1 MLLGQNTHAFL
12 FDGVSD
18 SIIIPYSGFHREGV
32 PDKDGSSSSGTIN
45 TNSPSSRKSALSPP
59 ANLGI
64 DAFVIP
70 DCGGIIAS
78 QEGRFKLEM
87 GSVDTPGP
95 AIFTVFGKTNS
106 GPVAYTITTAQLN
119 SDETRYVGHTYP
131 EHTDT
136 VFNSYNRFISSS
148 DDATSLNINS
158 RPLYHIHASAQMGSL
173 SLSINGRLVE
183 KLPISTE
190 FRFEDTTEPIYLGGK
205 GGEYRGSIESISF
218 SHDGD
223 HKAYPEP
230 MTLRNQHF
238 GLYRFEEPTD
248 VSSEIYE
255 VASFSAHSDGSTKTM
270 TLSGSDALTKAQ
282 ALIERV
288 TGKEYDSS
296 NPTITLTDSPY
307 SMGSYDVASHSGGSF
322 STDYIPHT
330 PLNILMNP
338 GALHLGTKKPNQK
351 PPERLRVTSINGSSG
366 VIGVESIHIDYDNG
380 TRRGALHDRTN
391 GDDAYFVLIFS
402 DILIDGG
409 TGAPVQAT
417 HRGSQFIDRVGQVLI
432 DESAHGNH
440 GMFYSSRMATQTL
453 DTDNPFAINWPSALS
468 DTFQIGHSGRH
479 GLNNVQG
486 HDFLR
491 QLPPGRDERFERST
505 DVLVSNIEVDYDAAF
520 QNVSSHIPVNSEV
533 SLFKTTTP
541 VNIHGV
547 HNTGMAFTLVE
558 NGMAGLDNTQRAPIA
573 IGGSGTKTNSSDTE
587 LDFRPFLLRAPIV
600 EAGDVSTGD
609 SIYNKH
615 LTPVSESR
623 IAILKV
629 PTLATHDLAPY
640 VHLHYNAVDL
650 TGESIKYQASTRASG
665 YSGTTLTV
673 NSTKGFA
680 ATGTLTDNSGTSTSY
695 TVASDTT
702 LTVSSGL
709 SFASGD
715 IVRSDLTGPL
725 LLIEKME
732 PDPTYVVS
740 GTTTVLD
747 VIHSDLADAAK
758 DTFIIAPGGVLTISL
773 EDKGLGPLLDD
784 HSTIGDDR
792 EGRDVEDILDDSLS
806 PLNYVPSESGDA
818 PQSPPQHIVEYF
830 TSNSSPSSVFHRGV
844 IASETNENVT
854 TLSVGD
860 LDTSIE
866 LSPLKSETGTGVFD
880 IPSTTQAA
888 GMFESFDIIDNMVSD
903 GRYKLLVQPT
913 QRYRT
918 AILSG
923 IRGKFTD
930 ADNHQ
935 LIIHYL
941 LSRGRV
947 LSVEEQISET
957 ALTARV
963 IARGLEGDLVS
974 RSDTDIVGKGSP
986 DSNIVKEIMPG
997 APVVAMTLG
1006 GPGQGATNTKP
1017 TWDPS
1022 PFARLGGNLRRDS
1035 SSLTTSTTSTTLV
1048 TQPLNNTSSD
1058 LASWGTY
1065 GFPKK
1070 GRIYLDSGASA
1081 YYESKT
1087 GTTFTFSNTGAL
1099 TDGKFLL
1106 ADGGI
1111 SATFAAWVSA
1121 ESVVAGTVIHVD
1133 GEFGDESICPD
1144 GTTVNDRLFQQGSS
1158 VTHDYQLGT
1167 QYASTRALVE
1177 IPIFPDQVFGDPS
1190 KSLFVGP
1197 DNSMKLHLD
1206 ATYTAH
1212 TWNPNPVGRRPDSVA
1227 PNDRVADSAFT
1238 LSRELGVEHIGT
1250 TITRP
1255 FEDTGANYELYVQD
1269 ASIFPDQDASATT
1282 INSINGSVRFHRAV
1296 LPSGEW
1302 MIYTGVDTTNNK
1314 LTLDDADTW
1323 GFSDNFLSEAI
1334 TGVQVQIVPGSPST
1348 QIERISDG
1356 EWNSTGAEFRSSYH
1370 YDRANVQTQGGNVD
1384 YGLGQYVSAVEFRA
1398 GPRTNPH
1405 LPRISSKR
1413 ARGKVLSFS
1422 GSTLILEDASEFPT
1436 GEACNIHSGYEF
1448 EISYIDKTN
1457 GKQTAT
1463 YTVLSGNEITVINK
1477 SGSFNPPDGA
1487 EIIVERF
1494 FDYGGAI
1501 YPLERDDV
1509 ALNRKWLNPYAPG
1522 GLRHGDTIW
1531 MNMHFTN
1538 PHAVEGLFCKSRGVL
1553 DESKVSKHFNGGM
1566 GDFATRPRDSIPIEN
1581 FLIGDTCIETA
1592 ANFIQHVNKTIE
1604 LNWAEIGRSGT
1615 APIIAFSDPYQF
1627 TEEHAR
1633 ILLYDV
1639 EGDKEF
1645 IAFQDMWMQVQTSA
1659 EVPHI
1664 GTRTP
1669 AATDGNVA
1677 DDSDRLDVPAGF
1689 PSEDKHLSS
1698 SAKSHFIESAYAH
1711 SAAGNMLLNK
1721 HHGQDIAIDGSIST
1735 ASSRRTAE
1743 ESVDSATA
1751 WEKHRQ
1757 GILTTDT
1764 EFRDGNTFFDTPDG
1778 TRVIPAFLCLKGIR
1792 ATAVDLSGHRDTRL
1806 QHLPQWKDME
1816 FTRRMTVDLGEIAL
1830 REGVTD
1836 IEAAAKEIIRQINQ
1850 GGAKQGRTHLR
1861 RPADSYPGETDRLD
1875 LTRVGV
1881 RTDSMDSNKDPTAV
1895 HNAADFA
1902 PMASTHDPAPWW
1914 SGDQSMVSDGRGTHM
1929 GYLRAHI
1936 GRVVEDSDGN
1946 EGFTIVVHSTVPGA
1960 SGRHF
1965 AVWMDNA
1972 RGQAPYRPQFLVG
1985 HGGRFRN
1992 FWCFPDER
2000 TTENM
2005 HPAPMPINRHGR
2017 PFAPIT
2023 TLKEFI
2029 ADEAN
2034 ESSLRNNAEY
2044 SSTQTT
2050 ASQSLSTG
2058 AYQNTLYEES
2068 YESAGGVNKVVDG
2081 LRVGTTAT
2089 ARINFGG
2096 LTSSGV
2102 PGFSPFAGKWGFGKG
2117 MKTEMQNVYSPQ
2129 QAIVETEYSSHVPT
2143 ADVDEETFGRNNLYG
2158 VRFVDHRGESHTI
2171 RFVYRRYGDKIA
2183 EDSTVLPSTLDEE
2196 IVVYF
2201 DDRDVA
2207 QGGFTIGRH
2216 MWGEG
2221 DVSGRLNANT
2231 PIGAA
2236 TTYTTIASKKWV
2248 GNTWATYPSPD
2259 VGVAVTV
2266 VHNTSDKTLTFV
2278 LQTPFDTGSTL
2289 SSHPDMLGYLG
2300 LPDSGL
2306 VQINKQDLGGGAPDG
2321 EQGSVFSYTHRT
2333 HNDRAGA
2340 HVLYG
2345 VEAVSSASDF
2355 TDAGT
2360 PTPGIFNPRI
2370 NWTCLLTDEIL
2381 AKVVE
2386 FAINMENP
2394 SASSVQATSF
2404 DCSLMYA
2411 ADGKTFG
2418 EWGVAKDAIRIIGPN
2433 RKTSTPPLSALFVA
2447 ETVPDYGIQAK
2458 TREDEFSADGS
2469 FASYT
2474 VAQYAENIQDDIRS
2488 VGYLPETVLVI
2499 RTKYRG
2505 TNANTAT
2512 PTLVDSENNTVD
2524 TTVWRDALRG
2534 TKYVS
2539 TPGDLIL
2546 PKIDNPSLRLL
2557 ERDAANIYNLYTSG
2571 GSVTF
2576 FMYHALIPVSGGESS
2591 GTPLFD
2597 AWSERRTMYLGS
2609 ENTATVFSQ
2618 YIASHTVTNEEE
2630 AVIHITNDS
2639 GSFDSTA
2646 NTLIAAS
2653 RDPVIQRFGDPTR
2666 SKLFDGVRVN
2676 GSLDEPII
2684 KFRGAQ
2690 DSPDHW
2696 VPLFFGGGFSGAA
2709 FDINDGSQADYTD
2722 TNDHPYHAGP
2732 LGSSGL
2738 QNIGELHTAY
2748 SVLDAAAMLAF
2759 FPGTPYLNQHKGA
2772 IHPPL
2777 HNQDNLLS
2785 YDLDAGQNSAGGR
2798 TGVTYTVDSMTVN
2811 CTIPSPLILR
2821 FPHAHARYNSTG
2833 DGDARTTY
2841 LIFGP
2846 GQSFPTNL
2854 KATEPS
2860 LDDIIVSGNGYSK
2873 VVTGAWLPNEIAN
2886 GDKKSL
2892 SGTASILPRTK
2903 QYQIGNVS
2911 GYNYVMNWEPAEGMP
2926 NYISQTTNG
2935 FGYSM
2940 TARTGVKFGNHF
2952 QDPDPSRRPPP
2963 YAHPFEHIPS
2973 GVKESFT
2980 GWHMDG
2986 GMPPGGHFLD
2996 NHIVI
3001 NPINQSTSAAL
3012 GVGSGAKKHPASFRV
3027 AGLLATSYLTAGDAI
3042 ADDHVDHDY
3051 IVVDGTRAQNGEE
3064 LAAVL
3069 ATAIN
3074 TFPGTSPLKAIGGTF
3089 LPSFQ
3094 SAHQQDRV
3102 GWVEVDFDS
3111 SPGYDETAGTVDATS
3126 TLPTTLPT
3134 RGFIRLN
3141 KGGNDDGSAVHTTT
3155 YARNTETGVY
3165 GYYVSYSGARFTLDD
3180 NYRNSHHKLEDPL
3193 YETNDANSRAVEAKV
3208 NANATKIYISTQS
3221 GTKTFDNGGRSGNE
3235 HMTRLHFSGLHN
3247 AIDRTAPVGA
3257 VGWHGEMYSYLNSMS
3272 VTNPDGSTA
3281 GHPAGLGAWHSM
3293 LGFSPYGS
3301 TTSCFNKSVPV
3312 SGDYGD
3318 VAITDQKSVGL
3329 SGRHWVVVKYET
3341 ELPLIAKK
3349 DKYSLATMG
3358 DFLSNAGPTKWND
3371 EVHNVE
3377 RYVCTANAG
3386 PNVEAQIM
3394 KSQLVPTNSA
3404 SYPAVGTETHWHPQ
3418 LTAHSQLGNATPC
3431 LNPTGDLFF
3440 DANENPANTYHETSS
3455 LVINRSAP
3463 TEYEGADEPFNFHID
3478 RTTAVNFS
3486 VEHIVWKRMD
3496 GGNITLPAP
3505 NARGLGMLPKPV
3517 RVKSSTAHTMG
3528 ETIYGNVRFSIET
3541 TNSCMYPI
3549 IQAQE
3554 LAHPQLAEEFPLELR
3569 NVLEIP
3575 NEEIQFERIEVV
3587 DDTGQVHE
3595 LPGGSPLG
3603 VVIRD
3608 FAPVEDRDISG
3619 PALRGSGNSP
3629 NMNIQLPD
3637 PADIPGNVIVR
3648 SGHDRIQAL
3657 QTETMGA
3664 GGMLHPDQ
3672 PTTPVADV
3680 FKSTNPGPRLWPNYE
3695 NNGWE
3700 HISLD
3705 ETNDE
3710 TKSVSRLAFPDQHSQ
3725 GWYDTTEDKPLKT
3738 SYEPHDRTLYFHL
3751 TKMQAGHTH
3760 RESVAY
3766 SNSTVETQTL
3776 GYTSI
3781 SGTVITADATIN
3793 TAIFQD
3799 TSEKTGNRWIARVY
3813 DTSTNEG
3820 ALFSYTGINGATFTG
3835 VVLSSTFTSF
3845 VTGKTGL
3852 KITPSYYVPA
3862 GSTRIYAAKRL
3873 RDHAEVSGNSPDM
3886 RTIDWTDIGASAAT
3900 YNAIKAPTMTPMPV
3914 PRMGHHFVS
3923 PTMLMMPGH
3932 FAHPAYQGAYDNNR
3946 ACEGVR
3952 VRPLEETTGTFT
3964 DVVPARDPLIWFSS
3978 QTTPFAPSDIHGS
3991 AHTLLVESAVKYDG
4005 YGIAASVGA
4014 AGTVNANGDHRII
4027 LEASGAHTLRQHFP
4041 DPMEV
4046 GAYQIIIQPNI
4057 TKKQLVGFHRNAV
4070 TATQAPVEGGSLTSE
4085 LTSMQVATVIAIAH
4099 DTGSSYG
4106 SNTLIL
4112 AEATMADVR
4121 GCEIIMNELMLDLD
4135 PDVGSQF
4142 ASLPP
4147 LALSNPFGINETSP
4161 PPFTRRSLPY
4171 RNNMFV
4177 RSTPGYTFSIPWW
4190 SHRHR
4195 TIPDGTIV
4203 VELTGNPTASQT
4215 LVLVSDA
4222 GTTKTYTGVAGSPT
4236 LSSNQFS
4243 IDDDPDDVAASLKL
4257 AIEHSSGHNGE
4268 ILVERLDSILTLRQS
4283 TGKMASASFTNN
4295 LSNCT
4300 VSSAAGFINLEHHK
4314 PDDYY
4319 LFCRST
4325 LGSIGAQ
4332 ITMAGYPSAY
4342 PDMYEEHM
4350 RLRSL
4355 NPHCVAITINSGGS
4369 EIQVDDAELF
4379 PSEPNYGE
4387 QLEYIDGDGN
4397 VQRATWSYRSGT
4409 KAHSSGSFTLG
4420 KSTLFSGVT
4429 IVTKDFW
4436 TNLAAGQV
4444 LRLTMPDGGESA
4456 STRLKDSQ
4464 RSAFTRIMPQL
4475 LQGTRDTSTMH
4486 MPDAFLSLWHP
4497 NLGRPYTVFSDD
4509 SSRAFYAS
4517 SGAADTPVDQ
4527 KPYNNIPEHFE
4538 TIHYHEFLYNISEG
4552 PFSFA
4557 MKWMDGKDAVA
4568 DKTGVAYAGDS
4579 LPDGTPQG
4587 TTTHNFA
4594 GFWPCGSR
4602 GGFAASRLDGY
4613 AEIVS
4618 GYGNGAF
4625 SCSSYNY
4632 DTSNGIE
4639 QKTWSQMNSASDY
4652 GRNNC
4657 FGYRFGLR
4665 QPYNRPR
4672 WASAVRGW
4680 DEIDSHASDA
4690 GVQNDY
4696 RHGPVVMQDTGTST
4710 YAGVDTTQSNATID
4724 TNMVGMLERQT
4735 SLSALLNHDALQRQV
4750 RYAEGRRMTRPF
4762 GCPIRT
4768 IRNGATA
4775 TATITVSNTDV
4786 ANIGDG
4792 DTISLI
4798 SAIDGSTTI
4807 CYIKGQSDTTTSAA
4821 TAGHVQAKTLA
4832 SGSYANP
4839 VLHATAQAVE
4849 IRTAINHSTKFSA
4862 TNSANVITVTQSVPG
4877 DAGNTTITI
4886 AELGATGLS
4895 KTNFTG
4901 GVTARV
4907 HYPGDSVGKG
4917 ITEVASAMRYY
4928 VVDWWGNTRGET
4940 VRRFPARG
4948 FGVRPAWDPE
4958 DAYADN
4964 GWADRPDNRSL
4975 FFENGFT
4982 YPSSMEG
4989 ENNSVNADTLTRV
5002 DWFNPA
5008 SALRC
5013 GDRGDGRGVRWPTV
5027 FNESL
5032 LMSLDH
5038 EFSPT
5043 GIVLSTST
5051 AEPSYG
5057 QGMLRPSNDVP
5068 SNEINRGI
5076 SRRLGVS
5083 DRAGLLEPE
5092 ATSGTNVETV
5102 SGQLAMGADT
5112 SLMEPISREAPRIGL
5127 DGASK
5132 DGYDYAHQ
5140 VLQTEAHS
5148 LHTDRGVGA
5157 RAHLEG
5163 ALTVGSHTLDD
5174 LDLTS
5179 LTWAAQPTNGVL
5191 RFSQAYVF
5199 PPYGATATLDVE
5211 SYGSPVSDSGWGA
5224 ASGTTSNPY
5233 QTSAHDSVNEITNKT
5248 DKEIRFLLR
5257 PFRALDYKHV
5267 EMFRPNSVM
5276 KSGAPQYGN
5285 NSFRAT
5291 SGGKYGLFTYSTP
5304 NARADSSGIYLKS
5317 SNPAESNAPYAP
5329 VYWPNTSNFA
5339 LASSKGPSIPGS
5351 SMSGFTSTLKGTV
5364 ARVTMTEN
5372 TMLQYRS
5379 DVHRNGDFS
5388 IKPRYSQS
5396 LHPKGEDGNAVYD
5409 SSEHT
5414 SD

>member
-1 MLLGQNTHAFL
+1 MLLGQSTHAFL
-12 FDGVSD
+12 FDGVTD
-18 SIIIPYSGFHREGV
+18 SIVIPYSGFRNVGT
-32 PDKDGSSSSGTIN
+32 PDADGPSSSGTVN
-45 TNSPSSRKSALSPP
+45 TNHP
-59 ANLGI
+59 ATQEMGHTPI
-64 DAFVIP
+64 ATFCIEAFVVP
-70 DCGGIIAS
+70 DSGGVIVS
-78 QEGRFKLEM
+78 QEGRFELRM
-87 GSVDTPGP
+87 GDIDTPGP
-95 AIFTVFGKTNS
+95 ATFTVLGKTKGGTTNYHLS
-106 GPVAYTITTAQLN
+106 TATGTDTGYTGN
-119 SDETRYVGHTYP
+119 TYP

-136 VFNSYNRFISSS
+136 IFDTYNRFTSAT
-148 DDATSLNINS
+148 DATSLHRHS
-158 RPLYHIHASAQMGSL
+158 RPMYHIRGALHDGTITL
-173 SLSINGRLVE
+173 HINGRLVASKATDE
-183 KLPISTE
+183 GFRMEETVSPI
-190 FRFEDTTEPIYLGGK
+190 FLGGK
-205 GGEYRGSIESISF
+205 GGQYRGTIESVSF
-218 SHDGD
+218 SYDD
-223 HKAYPEP
+223 NFFNTPQALV
-230 MTLRNQHF
+230 LREQHV

-248 VSSEIYE
+248 VSSTIYGVE
-255 VASFSAHSDGSTKTM
+255 SFAANNKGLTQTI
-270 TLSGSDALTKAQ
+270 TLSGTDRLAKAQ
-282 ALIERV
+282 ALIERI
-288 TGKEYDSS
+288 TGQAYDAS
-296 NPTITLTDSPY
+296 NPEITLTDSPY
-307 SMGSYDVASHSGGSF
+307 SMGSYDVANHSGGSL

-338 GALHLGTKKPNQK
+338 GAMNFKTKKPNQK
-351 PPERLRVTSINGSSG
+351 PPERLRVISINGSTG
-366 VIGVESIHIDYDNG
+366 VIGVESIHLDYDNG
-380 TRRGALHDRTN
+380 TRRGVLHDRTN
-391 GDDAYFVLIFS
+391 EDDGYFVLVFS

-409 TGAPVQAT
+409 TGRPIQPT
-417 HRGSQFIDRVGQVLI
+417 HKASQFIDRVGQVLI
-432 DESAHGNH
+432 DESNYGNH
-440 GMFYSSRMATQTL
+440 GMFYSSRMSITTV
-453 DTDNPFAINWPSALS
+453 DTDNPFAVVWPSTLN
-468 DTFQIGHSGRH
+468 DTFQVGHSARH
-479 GLNNVQG
+479 GLNHIVG
-486 HDFLR
+486 HDYLR
-491 QLPPGRDERFERST
+491 QLPSGVDERFERST
-505 DVLVSNIEVDYDAAF
+505 DILVSNIEVDYDSAYANISK
-520 QNVSSHIPVNSEV
+520 QVPVNTEV
-533 SLFKTTTP
+533 SLF
-541 VNIHGV
+541 
-547 HNTGMAFTLVE
+547 NTIPAREIKDSMNTSMAFSLVE
-558 NGMAGLDNTQRAPIA
+558 NGMAGLDDSQRAPIA
-573 IGGSGTKTNSSDTE
+573 IGGSGTKTNIPITTFDY
-587 LDFRPFLLRAPIV
+587 RPFLLRAPYID
-600 EAGDVSTGD
+600 AADVSTGD
-609 SIYNKH
+609 SVYNKH
-615 LTPVSESR
+615 ITPSLESR

-629 PTLATHDLAPY
+629 PTLSTHNLAPY

-665 YSGTTLTV
+665 YSGSTLTV
-673 NSTKGFA
+673 TSTKGFA
-680 ATGTLTDNSGTSTSY
+680 ATGSLTDNAGTSTTY
-695 TVASDTT
+695 TVTSTTT

-709 SFASGD
+709 SFAVGD
-715 IVRSDLTGPL
+715 LIQADLTGPL

-732 PDPTYVVS
+732 PDPTYVVT
-740 GTTTVLD
+740 GTTTILD
-747 VIHSDLADAAK
+747 IIHDDLADVSK
-758 DTFIIAPGGVLTISL
+758 DTSIIAPGGVLRIDTEEKALRGIIKEHSL
-773 EDKGLGPLLDD
+773 
-784 HSTIGDDR
+784 IGDDR
-792 EGRDVEDILDDSLS
+792 EGQDVEDILDESLT
-806 PLNYVPSESGDA
+806 PLNYVPSSSIDS
-818 PQSPPQHIVEYF
+818 PQSPPKVIAEHF

-844 IASETNENVT
+844 ISTQT
-854 TLSVGD
+854 D
-860 LDTSIE
+860 E
-866 LSPLKSETGTGVFD
+866 LNKQIAVDDSKFSQSFGAVLAQTGTGEFD
-880 IPSTTQAA
+880 IPSVSQAA
-888 GMFESFDIIDNMVSD
+888 GMFETFDIIDNVYVNGLYS
-903 GRYKLLVQPT
+903 LLVQPV

-918 AILSG
+918 GSLLG
-923 IRGKFTD
+923 VRTKDNGD
-930 ADNHQ
+930 AHR
-935 LIIHYL
+935 LEIHYL
-941 LSRGRV
+941 LGRGRV
-947 LSVEEQISET
+947 LSIDEQMSGNT
-957 ALTARV
+957 RSARI
-963 IARGLEGDLVS
+963 IARGLEADLVG
-974 RSDTDIVGKGSP
+974 RSDTDVVGRGAP

-1087 GTTFTFSNTGAL
+1087 GTTFTFSNTDAL
-1099 TDGKFLL
+1099 EDAKFPL
-1106 ADGGI
+1106 ADGGV
-1111 SATFAAWVSA
+1111 SATFAAWLTA

-1133 GEFGDESICPD
+1133 GEFGDESICSD
-1144 GTTVNDRLFQQGSS
+1144 GTTVNDRLFQQASS

-1177 IPIFPDQVFGDPS
+1177 IPIFPNQVFGNAER
-1190 KSLFVGP
+1190 SLFVGP

-1238 LSRELGVEHIGT
+1238 LSRTQGVEHIGT

-1255 FEDTGANYELYVQD
+1255 FEDTGSSTYELYVQD

-1314 LTLDDADTW
+1314 LTIPSTDSWAI
-1323 GFSDNFLSEAI
+1323 SDNFLNEAI
-1334 TGVQVQIVPGSPST
+1334 TGVQIQIVPGSPST

-1356 EWNSTGAEFRSSYH
+1356 EWDSTGAEFRSSHH

-1463 YTVLSGNEITVINK
+1463 YTVLSGNEITVSNK

-1501 YPLERDDV
+1501 YPLVRDDV
-1509 ALNRKWLNPYAPG
+1509 ALNRKWLSPYAPG

-1711 SAAGNMLLNK
+1711 SVSRNMLNNK

-1735 ASSRRTAE
+1735 GSSRRTAE

-1816 FTRRMTVDLGEIAL
+1816 FTRRMSIDLGEVAL

-1875 LTRVGV
+1875 LARVGV
-1881 RTDSMDSNKDPTAV
+1881 RTDSMDSNKDPTAM

-1914 SGDQSMVSDGRGTHM
+1914 SDDQSMVSDGRGTHM

-1965 AVWMDNA
+1965 AVWMDNE

-2023 TLKEFI
+2023 TLKEYI
-2029 ADEAN
+2029 ADESTEATLSNNN
-2034 ESSLRNNAEY
+2034 EYA
-2044 SSTQTT
+2044 STLSG

-2129 QAIVETEYSSHVPT
+2129 QATAETAYSAHVPT

-2171 RFVYRRYGDKIA
+2171 RFVYRRYGDNIA

-2231 PIGAA
+2231 PTTASYA
-2236 TTYTTIASKKWV
+2236 TKKKWV
-2248 GNTWATYPSPD
+2248 GNTWTTYPSPD

-2266 VHNTSDKTLTFV
+2266 VHSTSAKTLEFV
-2278 LQTPFDTGSTL
+2278 LKTPFDTGSTL
-2289 SSHPDMLGYLG
+2289 SSHSDMLGYLG

-2306 VQINKQDLGGGAPDG
+2306 VQIATQGGGH
-2321 EQGSVFSYTHRT
+2321 QGSVFSYTHRT
-2333 HNDRAGA
+2333 HNDRAGG

-2345 VEAVSSASDF
+2345 VAAVSSASDY
-2355 TDAGT
+2355 TDAVT

-2394 SASSVQATSF
+2394 STSSVQATSF

-2411 ADGKTFG
+2411 ADGKTLG
-2418 EWGVAKDAIRIIGPN
+2418 EWGVAKDAIRVIGPN
-2433 RKTSTPPLSALFVA
+2433 RKTGTPPLSRLFVA
-2447 ETVPDYGIQAK
+2447 ETVPDYGIQGK

-2557 ERDAANIYNLYTSG
+2557 ERDAANIYNIYTSG

-2576 FMYHALIPVSGGESS
+2576 FMYHALIPVSGSESS

-2618 YIASHTVTNEEE
+2618 YIASHTVVGEEE

-2666 SKLFDGVRVN
+2666 SKLFDGVRMN

-2821 FPHAHARYNSTG
+2821 FPHAHARYDSTG

-2841 LIFGP
+2841 FIFGP

-2873 VVTGAWLPNEIAN
+2873 VVAGAYLPNEIHN

-2903 QYQIGNVS
+2903 QYQIGNTS

-2926 NYISQTTNG
+2926 NYISQATNT

-2940 TARTGVKFGNHF
+2940 STRTGVRFGDHF
-2952 QDPDPSRRPPP
+2952 QSPHATRRPPP
-2963 YAHPFEHIPS
+2963 YAHPFEHVPS

-2996 NHIVI
+2996 NHIVH

-3012 GVGSGAKKHPASFRV
+3012 GAGSGAKKHPASFRV

-3064 LAAVL
+3064 LAAIL
-3069 ATAIN
+3069 AAAIN

-3102 GWVEVDFDS
+3102 GWVELDFDS
-3111 SPGYDETAGTVDATS
+3111 TPGYEDSGGTVDATA

-3134 RGFIRLN
+3134 RGWIRLN
-3141 KGGNDDGSAVHTTT
+3141 KGGNDNGSGAVITSVYT
-3155 YARNTETGVY
+3155 RGDTGLY
-3165 GYYVSYSGARFTLDD
+3165 GYYASYTGVRFTLGA
-3180 NYRNSHHKLEDPL
+3180 NRRSTNSDLEDAL
-3193 YETNDANSRAVEAKV
+3193 DVSDGNSPATESIVD
-3208 NANATKIYISTQS
+3208 ANATKIYVCTQS

-3247 AIDRTAPVGA
+3247 AVDRTAPIGA
-3257 VGWHGEMYSYLNSMS
+3257 VGWHGEMYSYLNSVS
-3272 VTNPDGSTA
+3272 TTNADGSTA

-3301 TTSCFNKSVPV
+3301 TTSCFNKSIPI
-3312 SGDYGD
+3312 SNDYGSGQ
-3318 VAITDQKSVGL
+3318 ITGQKAVGL

-3349 DKYSLATMG
+3349 DKYSLTTMG
-3358 DFLSNAGPTKWND
+3358 DFLSNAGATKWND
-3371 EVHNVE
+3371 EAHNVE

-3394 KSQLVPTNSA
+3394 KSQLVPTNTA

-3455 LVINRSAP
+3455 LVINRSDP

-3486 VEHIVWKRMD
+3486 IEHIVWKRMD

-3575 NEEIQFERIEVV
+3575 NEEIQFERLEVI

-3608 FAPVEDRDISG
+3608 FTPVEDRDISG
-3619 PALRGSGNSP
+3619 PALRGSGETP
-3629 NMNIQLPD
+3629 NIQIQLPD

-3664 GGMLHPDQ
+3664 GGMLHPNQ
-3672 PTTPVADV
+3672 PTTPVADA
-3680 FKSTNPGPRLWPNYE
+3680 FKSTNPGPRLWPDYE

-3705 ETNDE
+3705 ESNDE

-3760 RESVAY
+3760 REPVVY
-3766 SNSTVETQTL
+3766 SSSTVETQTL
-3776 GYTSI
+3776 GYSSI
-3781 SGTVITADATIN
+3781 SGTTITTDATIN
-3793 TAIFQD
+3793 TAIFED

-3820 ALFSYTGINGATFTG
+3820 ALFSYTGVNGATFTG
-3835 VVLSSTFTSF
+3835 VVLSSAFTTF

-3852 KITPSYYVPA
+3852 NIVPSYYVPA

-3886 RTIDWTDIGASAAT
+3886 RTIDWTDIGTSAAT

-3932 FAHPAYQGAYDNNR
+3932 FAHPAYQGAYDKNR

-4005 YGIAASVGA
+4005 YGVAASVGA

-4070 TATQAPVEGGSLTSE
+4070 TATQAPVEGGTLTSE

-4195 TIPDGTIV
+4195 TIPDGTII

-4355 NPHCVAITINSGGS
+4355 NPHCVVIRVASGS
-4369 EIQVDDAELF
+4369 SQIEVDDSELF

-4409 KAHSSGSFTLG
+4409 KAHSSGSLTLG
-4420 KSTLFSGVT
+4420 ESTIFSGVT

-4436 TNLAAGQV
+4436 TNLTVGQV
-4444 LRLTMPDGGESA
+4444 LRLTMPDGGKSA
-4456 STRLKDSQ
+4456 SIRLKDSQ

-4486 MPDAFLSLWHP
+4486 IPDAFLSLWHP
-4497 NLGRPYTVFSDD
+4497 NLGRPYTIFSDD

-4680 DEIDSHASDA
+4680 DEIDLHASDA

-4696 RHGPVVMQDTGTST
+4696 RHGPVVMQDSGTST
-4710 YAGVDTTQSNATID
+4710 YIGADTTQSNATID

-4750 RYAEGRRMTRPF
+4750 RYAQGRRMTRPF

-4775 TATITVSNTDV
+4775 TGTITVSDTDV

-4792 DTISLI
+4792 DTISLV

-4839 VLHATAQAVE
+4839 ALHATAQAVE

-4862 TNSANVITVTQSVPG
+4862 VNSANVITVTQSVPG

-4928 VVDWWGNTRGET
+4928 VIDWWGNTRGET

-4964 GWADRPDNRSL
+4964 GWVDRPDNRSL

-4989 ENNSVNADTLTRV
+4989 ESNSVNADTLTRV

-5043 GIVLSTST
+5043 GIVFSTST

-5057 QGMLRPSNDVP
+5057 QGILRPSNDVP

-5092 ATSGTNVETV
+5092 ATSGTNVEAV
-5102 SGQLAMGADT
+5102 SGQLAMSADT

-5148 LHTDRGVGA
+5148 LHADRGVGV
-5157 RAHLEG
+5157 RSHLEG

-5191 RFSQAYVF
+5191 RFSQAYLF

-5233 QTSAHDSVNEITNKT
+5233 QTSVHDSVNEITNKT

-5304 NARADSSGIYLKS
+5304 NARAASSGIYLKS
-5317 SNPAESNAPYAP
+5317 TNPAESNAPYAP

-5339 LASSKGPSIPGS
+5339 LTSSKGPSIPGS

-5364 ARVTMTEN
+5364 ARVTITEN

-5396 LHPKGEDGNAVYD
+5396 LHPKGEGGNAIYD
-5409 SSEHT
+5409 SGEHT